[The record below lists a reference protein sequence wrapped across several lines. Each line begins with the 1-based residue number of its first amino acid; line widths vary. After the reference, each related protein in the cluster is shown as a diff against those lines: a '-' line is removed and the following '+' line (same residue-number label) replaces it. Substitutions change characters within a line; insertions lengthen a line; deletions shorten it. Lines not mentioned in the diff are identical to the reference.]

1 MAAIDEA
8 IYYQRDKQLVFA
20 KTLNLTDHLDFWYK
34 AITCPQSYVN
44 QRKNGESLVY
54 EKIPTEKRQ

>member
-20 KTLNLTDHLDFWYK
+20 KTLNLTDHIDF
-34 AITCPQSYVN
+34 
-44 QRKNGESLVY
+44 
-54 EKIPTEKRQ
+54 